1 MSRGEFNRLLR
12 RLRNREIRFPA
23 LNSIILV
30 EHIENPPHQI
40 PLGLLSLAQQRV
52 TPGSFRVYS
61 DPART
66 DLTRRHALQQK
77 IRFFLRGLS
86 KKNTESTYAAFGA
99 SVAMFPHF
107 DRKVLEQAEVL
118 EGEAKSKISSKYDL
132 ETFRVSGILIGDLLY
147 DEYLHRFN
155 VGTVDVSSPRFREF
169 FRESLKIYVFW
180 DNFFSNNNVVAVI
193 GNSVYRQAIVAR
205 IALAHDIPVFDPQVS
220 RVVRLEG
227 DGCEYSDV
235 RLYREEFSKLSG
247 AEQDDGRLQAR
258 LALNNKLAGKPDLST
273 FHIARPTGLKRQ
285 SRLTRKTEKPKVL
298 IAPHCFSDS
307 AHSYGKML
315 FPDFEEWLRFLS
327 NLVNGTDYDW
337 YLKEHPKGANDRPV
351 LEQIFSDSAV
361 TFLPH
366 DASLKQLADEGVSIV
381 LTMRGHVALEM
392 PLMGVRVISCAPGTR
407 YRDYGFTHH
416 ARSVPEL
423 KELLMDLEK
432 VPAKIDSAEIEEFYF
447 MDSIYNHPN
456 LFFPDLLNSI
466 RLADSRGGG
475 PEILRQFVSETSP
488 TNAREI
494 VGQLRDFSASNRVRF
509 RRTK

>member
-1 MSRGEFNRLLR
+1 MSRGEFNQLLR
-12 RLRNREIRFPA
+12 RLRNREIRFPT
-23 LNSIILV
+23 LSSIILV

-52 TPGSFRVYS
+52 TPGSFRVYA

-66 DLTRRHALQQK
+66 DLTRRHALQHK
-77 IRFFLRGLS
+77 IRFFLRGRS

-99 SVAMFPHF
+99 SFAIFPHF
-107 DRKVLEQAEVL
+107 DRKVLDQAEVL
-118 EGEAKSKISSKYDL
+118 DVEAQPKISSKYDL

-169 FRESLKIYVFW
+169 FKESLKIYLFW
-180 DNFFSNNNVVAVI
+180 DNFFSDNNVVAVI

-205 IALAHDIPVFDPQVS
+205 IALAHDIPVFDPQIS

-227 DGCEYSDV
+227 DGCEYSDI
-235 RLYREEFSKLSG
+235 RLYREEFSKLSE

-258 LALNNKLAGKPDLST
+258 LALKNKLAGKSDLST
-273 FHIARPTGLKRQ
+273 FHIARPTGLERQ
-285 SRLTRKTEKPKVL
+285 SRLTRETKKPKVL

-315 FPDFEEWLRFLS
+315 FPDFEEWLRFLA
-327 NLVNGTDYDW
+327 NVVNNTDYDW
-337 YLKEHPKGANDRPV
+337 YLKEHPKGTQDRPV
-351 LEQIFSDSAV
+351 LEQIFSGSAI

-366 DASLKQLADEGVSIV
+366 DASLKQLADEGISVV

-407 YRDYGFTHH
+407 YRDYSFTHH
-416 ARSVPEL
+416 ARSVSEL
-423 KELLMDLEK
+423 EELLTDLER
-432 VPAKIDSAEIEEFYF
+432 VPAKIDAAEIEEFYF
-447 MDSIYNHPN
+447 MDNIYNHPN
-456 LFFPDLLNSI
+456 LFFPDLLNSL
-466 RLADSRGGG
+466 RLAGSRGGG
-475 PEILRQFVSETSP
+475 TAILRQFVSETSP
-488 TNAREI
+488 TKAREI
-494 VGQLRDFSASNRVRF
+494 VGQLRDFSASHRVRF